1 MPVNEVTL
9 IGIVLGL
16 IMMGIVA
23 RRRRPRTSETLQRLH
38 PGVAHKAE
46 WMASET
52 TVQRVTADYLAAQ
65 QWVGDMQLADCFACL
80 REVGRYFSGALLRD
94 HQKMLARQ
102 LAQSRV
108 RLVGVL
114 RAHHQITVRR
124 FSDDGLS
131 CLLID
136 RQSERRMATYNYWT
150 KQRVHTQDLGG
161 GALVYRMMFD
171 RATGRWK
178 IDEFIQQLPIGWETL
193 PGSTLR
199 ITDALPEAA
208 GRDI

>member
-1 MPVNEVTL
+1 MSEVTL
-9 IGIVLGL
+9 IAIVLGL
-16 IMMGIVA
+16 VVVA
-23 RRRRPRTSETLQRLH
+23 ILSRRSRQNVPEPLQRLH
-38 PGVAHKAE
+38 PGVADKAE

-52 TVQRVTADYLAAQ
+52 TVQRVTTDYLAAQ

-80 REVGRYFSGALLRD
+80 REVGRYFSGALLRE
-94 HQKMLARQ
+94 HQRLLGRQ
-102 LAQSRV
+102 LAQSHV

-114 RAHHQITVRR
+114 RAHHHITVRR

-131 CLLID
+131 CLVID

-150 KQRVHTQDLGG
+150 KQRVHTQDLGN
-161 GALVYRMMFD
+161 GAVVYRMTFD
-171 RATGRWK
+171 RPSGRWK
-178 IDEFIQQLPIGWETL
+178 VDEFIQQLPIGWETL